1 MKGIWYKTKIMIL
14 AGAWEGGRY
23 GVRYVGGWDSN
34 PPTAPSSIALKTS
47 SCSYSSDISR
57 EVTVISELFTRQL
70 NANYLPH

>member
-1 MKGIWYKTKIMIL
+1 M
-14 AGAWEGGRY
+14 
-23 GVRYVGGWDSN
+23 RYVGGWDSN